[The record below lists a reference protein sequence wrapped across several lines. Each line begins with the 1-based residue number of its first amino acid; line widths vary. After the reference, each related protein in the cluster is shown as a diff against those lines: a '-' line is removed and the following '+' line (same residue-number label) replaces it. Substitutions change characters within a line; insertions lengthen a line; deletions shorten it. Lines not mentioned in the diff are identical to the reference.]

1 MITSSTQNSARVSVD
16 RQIPSQALNPQSQ
29 TQVLPQSQPQSQ
41 PQTQPHHADVT
52 PATPPNLAL
61 QLSQGPI
68 RIVSS
73 NSSHEDRPT
82 VISVS
87 SRTLQSDPPVTTGL
101 LSTSP
106 VISQKRTRRENPSP
120 QAQEPDTAVVEREHN
135 ASQDVSLE
143 TELQPSIRHPRP
155 ADAFG
160 PITSISSAHV
170 LASPSC
176 TNSPSAKRRRIEQ
189 PQEKIAS
196 AEPPSHG
203 ELYVRIPSI
212 EINRF
217 VRAPAENAEATTST
231 DQHATVKQ
239 PVKTRKTKLS
249 AKAKGKQRV
258 KQKQCDTVPDVS
270 QNSSGRTSKPRKSR
284 RSTETKGQ
292 ESVEDSAAQIVANA
306 IQGSSVRKKV
316 IKRKN
321 ARAMTPEGAA
331 DVRIVPS
338 KVKMSEL
345 CQNTN
350 TGKKS
355 TRQTELEELD
365 KAEAARKEQQQLERV
380 MGAAQNS
387 GQSNEPS
394 ESADERLERLASAR
408 EEVSREVP
416 NTIIVDG
423 QIQIDETSLQLDRHA
438 NAAVERDAEQLEG
451 VDESELTRPIN
462 AGSWM
467 KREKSGQWNEQ
478 LTDMFYE
485 GLRMF
490 GTDFGMISKMFPGRT
505 RRSIKLKF
513 CKEEKLNMQK
523 IKDTLMGATI
533 PVDMEEFSKMSNT
546 VYNDP
551 KELERDL
558 AEDRRRLEEEQAT
571 EKQAMDEMRME
582 RDREAAAEAAAVVDD
597 SSAKENQLQGGDGD
611 ESVPIKPKNS
621 RNAKG
626 QNKTRRGKKGAFKGR
641 GDVLGPIEET

>member
-1 MITSSTQNSARVSVD
+1 M
-16 RQIPSQALNPQSQ
+16 
-29 TQVLPQSQPQSQ
+29 
-41 PQTQPHHADVT
+41 
-52 PATPPNLAL
+52 
-61 QLSQGPI
+61 
-68 RIVSS
+68 
-73 NSSHEDRPT
+73 
-82 VISVS
+82 
-87 SRTLQSDPPVTTGL
+87 TTGS

-106 VISQKRTRRENPSP
+106 VTSQKRTRRENSSP
-120 QAQEPDTAVVEREHN
+120 QAQPDPAVVGREHN
-135 ASQDVSLE
+135 ASQDISLE
-143 TELQPSIRHPRP
+143 TELQSSIHHH
-155 ADAFG
+155 AFG
-160 PITSISSAHV
+160 PIASISSAHV
-170 LASPSC
+170 LASPSD

-196 AEPPSHG
+196 PEPPSHG
-203 ELYVRIPSI
+203 ELHAQIPST
-212 EINRF
+212 ETNRF

-231 DQHATVKQ
+231 HQHGTVKQ

-258 KQKQCDTVPDVS
+258 KQKQSDTVPDVS

-292 ESVEDSAAQIVANA
+292 ASVEDSAAEIVANA
-306 IQGSSVRKKV
+306 IHGSSVRKKV

-321 ARAMTPEGAA
+321 ARALTPEGAA
-331 DVRIVPS
+331 DVRIVTS

-380 MGAAQNS
+380 MGAAQSS

-394 ESADERLERLASAR
+394 ESAEERLERLASAR

-438 NAAVERDAEQLEG
+438 NAAVERDVEQLEG

-478 LTDMFYE
+478 LTDMFYD

-558 AEDRRRLEEEQAT
+558 AEDRKRLEEEQAR

-582 RDREAAAEAAAVVDD
+582 REREAAAEAAAVVDD
-597 SSAKENQLQGGDGD
+597 SSAKENQLQGGD
-611 ESVPIKPKNS
+611 ESVPIKPKNG

-626 QNKTRRGKKGAFKGR
+626 QNKTRRGKKGAFEGR